1 MLLKGIDMYIGIDL
15 GSTNLKVVLYDNN
28 MRAVARKAS
37 PVVYQRENGFVEF
50 DAKTYVNG
58 LLDLLCELAEEQ
70 DLSELDGISFTGQ
83 AESLVC
89 LDKSG
94 EAVYPII
101 SWMDERSSE
110 ECHILEEG
118 FSDEIC
124 RKMTGQQAVLP
135 TWPATKILWLKRH
148 EPEIFESVATYM
160 LLKDYLV
167 YCLTGRMCADM
178 SIATFSFY
186 FDIYGKRYWKDMLDA
201 IGITEEQLP
210 PLVEP
215 CTVAGTLKDGIGKK
229 LGVKKAVSVNV
240 GTLDHFAGM
249 VGSGNVAP
257 GNVTLST
264 GTTMVLAVM
273 TEDRP
278 IAGCDTAVH
287 YGFLPDTY
295 VLLPVIE
302 SGGMCLEWFR
312 HHCMNDLDYRLLD
325 KEILSVNQE
334 KAPLFLPYI
343 SGTNSPEF
351 DKEATGVF
359 YGLRAEHTAYDMA
372 WAVVEGVCFTLKKN
386 CEYLAERGAAVS
398 RILAIGGGA
407 KSAVW
412 CQAQTDA
419 TGLPV
424 VVPCETEAACLGA
437 VILAAVS
444 DGVYPDLPSACEA
457 IVTVAKEYR
466 PDPSSRLSKRYGKFQ
481 TIYHAMLAIEKDGT
495 ASHREI
501 SQ

>member
-1 MLLKGIDMYIGIDL
+1 MYIGIDL
-15 GSTNLKVVLYDNN
+15 GSTNLKVVLYDNS
-28 MRAVARKAS
+28 MTAVARKAS
-37 PVVYQRENGFVEF
+37 PVVYHRENGFVEF

-58 LLDLLCELAEEQ
+58 LLDLLRELAKEQ

-89 LDKSG
+89 LDKDG

-101 SWMDERSSE
+101 SWMDERSNE
-110 ECHILEEG
+110 ECHILEG
-118 FSDEIC
+118 QFSDEIC

-148 EPEIFESVATYM
+148 EPETFENVATYM

-167 YCLTGRMCADM
+167 YCLTGKMCADM

-186 FDIYGKRYWKDMLDA
+186 FDIYGKCYWKDMLDA
-201 IGITEEQLP
+201 IGISEAQLP

-215 CTVAGTLKDGIGKK
+215 CTVAGTLKEAIAND

-249 VGSGNVAP
+249 VGSGNIAP

-273 TEDRP
+273 TEGRP
-278 IAGCDTAVH
+278 IVGCDTAVH
-287 YGFLPDTY
+287 YGFLPNTY

-312 HHCMNDLDYRLLD
+312 HHCMNDMDYRALD
-325 KEILSVNQE
+325 GELLSVDTE
-334 KAPLFLPYI
+334 KSPLFLPYI
-343 SGTNSPEF
+343 CGTNSPEF

-386 CEYLAERGAAVS
+386 CEYLAERDASVS

-407 KSAVW
+407 KSAIW
-412 CQAQTDA
+412 CQAQADI

-424 VVPCETEAACLGA
+424 VVPSETEAACLGA

-444 DGVYPDLPSACEA
+444 DGVYPNLKSACDA
-457 IVTVAKEYR
+457 MVKVAKEYAPHAR
-466 PDPSSRLSKRYGKFQ
+466 SEIAKKYGKFKKL
-481 TIYHAMLAIEKDGT
+481 YDAMLSIE
-495 ASHREI
+495 REGVV
-501 SQ
+501 